1 MDKEGF
7 LDKIKEIGTCED
19 EVDRRSLLSE
29 LSEDVSK
36 VFDDLNVSNE
46 TIATLNNTIAENNND
61 MEKLR
66 QANMDLFKRIGAEKT
81 EGEKLKDNG
90 FEEEKPKR
98 KFEDLF
104 DEKGMIKR

>member
-1 MDKEGF
+1 MDKNAF

-19 EVDRRSLLSE
+19 EVDRRELLAN

-36 VFDDLNVSNE
+36 VFDDLTVSTE
-46 TIATLNNTIAENNND
+46 TIASLESTIEENNND

-66 QANMDLFKRIGAEKT
+66 QANMNLFKRIGTEKT
-81 EGEKLKDNG
+81 ENEKLKDNG

-104 DEKGMIKR
+104 NEKGMIKR